1 MQKIQ
6 TATKRTLSS
15 YILAFSLLLLTLLV
29 AACGSN
35 AGSGSTG
42 GTGST
47 GSAPVKASPTAVKGY
62 GTAQGCPSD
71 LVINTA
77 PPAANVVVK
86 RLSADASTVAHVGD
100 VIEVRLPFGHKWS
113 GPIASSGTL
122 QMQQPSG
129 YAWKSDSVCI
139 WRFVAKSAG
148 TTTLNFT
155 SRPLCKPR
163 QMCPM
168 YIAEIPLT
176 ITVK

>member
-6 TATKRTLSS
+6 TVTKRTL
-15 YILAFSLLLLTLLV
+15 LAFFLLFLTLLV

-35 AGSGSTG
+35 AGSGS
-42 GTGST
+42 TGST

-86 RLSADASTVAHVGD
+86 RLSADASSTVAHVGD

-122 QMQQPSG
+122 EMQQPSG

>member
-1 MQKIQ
+1 MQTVTRKN
-6 TATKRTLSS
+6 LSS

-35 AGSGSTG
+35 AGSGGTG

-47 GSAPVKASPTAVKGY
+47 GSTPVKASPTAVKGY

-71 LVINTA
+71 LVVNTA
-77 PPAANVVVK
+77 PPTANVIVK
-86 RLSADASTVAHVGD
+86 RLSADASTMAHVGD
-100 VIEVRLPFGHKWS
+100 VIEVRLPFGHQWS
-113 GPIASSGTL
+113 GPILSSGNL
-122 QMQQPSG
+122 QVQQPAG

-148 TTTLNFT
+148 TATLNFT